1 LSDFFEEFRDEI
13 PKRGIFVPEKDA
25 SWEQDPNAYADQLER
40 PKSCSAELC
49 KCPNGREFNEE
60 TGPWDQQICLGCASK
75 SVHADCLNLGEDDD
89 IYYICELCQGK
100 VPQCVI
106 DEALRVSDDEEE
118 EILNPLGFKRRGRI
132 EDELNSST
140 SSRGTVNS
148 AGSSRNKSSKRSR
161 PRKSQGR
168 SSRSRNRRG
177 KRSLKSR
184 TPLDSEDERAVKIPP
199 NVKLYDCRVL
209 IHRIHSFD
217 SSSLSNFSDASVQ
230 KKPTA
235 REEILKDWMEDS
247 LSADSGKTE
256 DPGTSETLFE
266 KLKKSESIVEES
278 VKIPVE
284 LEVSGIAEKSL
295 SAEKSEPIEEPPKNP
310 EIPTKRPKKPKKSR
324 KSREKSLKF
333 DDLEVSE
340 IIDPDTS
347 STPLKFK
354 FSGNW
359 QKTPK
364 SSIKKS
370 KKKSKKPRTESA
382 KETLCNSENLE
393 VAVARDPEKPSENK
407 NEAVAKTPVKK
418 EVKMIDLMKSLNTSH
433 EENIA
438 PNVAKKTSPKKRK
451 LGSSGSEWFLLVT
464 LFS

>member
-1 LSDFFEEFRDEI
+1 
-13 PKRGIFVPEKDA
+13 
-25 SWEQDPNAYADQLER
+25 
-40 PKSCSAELC
+40 
-49 KCPNGREFNEE
+49 
-60 TGPWDQQICLGCASK
+60 
-75 SVHADCLNLGEDDD
+75 
-89 IYYICELCQGK
+89 
-100 VPQCVI
+100 
-106 DEALRVSDDEEE
+106 
-118 EILNPLGFKRRGRI
+118 
-132 EDELNSST
+132 
-140 SSRGTVNS
+140 
-148 AGSSRNKSSKRSR
+148 
-161 PRKSQGR
+161 
-168 SSRSRNRRG
+168 
-177 KRSLKSR
+177 
-184 TPLDSEDERAVKIPP
+184 LDSEDERAVKIPP

-247 LSADSGKTE
+247 LSADPGKTE

-266 KLKKSESIVEES
+266 KLKKSESIVEEP
-278 VKIPVE
+278 VKMVE
-284 LEVSGIAEKSL
+284 IEVSGIAGKSP
-295 SAEKSEPIEEPPKNP
+295 SAEKSEPIEEPPKNS

-333 DDLEVSE
+333 DDLEVSD

-370 KKKSKKPRTESA
+370 KKKSKKPRIESA

-407 NEAVAKTPVKK
+407 NVAVAKTPIKK

-438 PNVAKKTSPKKRK
+438 PNVAKKTSPTKKRK

-464 LFS
+464 RFSGINFF